1 MRCLGRTRS
10 DVMSKLKIHIRQGK
24 RGAWRW
30 HLYELDY
37 DFSLPDDHADHA
49 KLFES
54 HAGMSTI
61 RGYATYD
68 DAVAATKRL
77 FGSAVELVLSSGDP
91 DMDWPQ
97 YAGERDWQD

>member
-1 MRCLGRTRS
+1 
-10 DVMSKLKIHIRQGK
+10 MSKLKIRIRQGK
-24 RGAWRW
+24 GGKWRW
-30 HLYELDY
+30 HLYEVGY

-61 RGYATYD
+61 RGSDTYEN
-68 DAVAATKRL
+68 AVASAKRL

-97 YAGERDWQD
+97 FAGARDWQD